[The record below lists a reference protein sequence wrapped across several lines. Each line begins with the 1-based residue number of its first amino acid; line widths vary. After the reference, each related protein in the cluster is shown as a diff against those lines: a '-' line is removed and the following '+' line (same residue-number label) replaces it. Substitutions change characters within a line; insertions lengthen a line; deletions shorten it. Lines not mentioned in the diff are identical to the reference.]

1 MTLPDLDE
9 LATLEAIAGAAWLE
23 VNEPTAAGESINP
36 TVNREQR
43 YIQAV
48 RAQQAVAQW
57 YLKHAEVIK
66 ELIRLRHLS
75 NLKLI
80 LSHEPNQ

>member
-1 MTLPDLDE
+1 M
-9 LATLEAIAGAAWLE
+9 
-23 VNEPTAAGESINP
+23 NP
-36 TVNREQR
+36 VTNREQA
-43 YIQAV
+43 YIRAV
-48 RAQQAVAQW
+48 RADQAVAQW

-80 LSHEPNQ
+80 LSHDPHQ